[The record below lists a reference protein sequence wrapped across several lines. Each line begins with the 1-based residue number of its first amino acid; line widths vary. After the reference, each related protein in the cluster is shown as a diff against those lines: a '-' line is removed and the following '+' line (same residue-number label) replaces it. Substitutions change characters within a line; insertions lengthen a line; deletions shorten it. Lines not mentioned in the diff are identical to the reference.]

1 MNRFYTRMSFV
12 LILGTVSL
20 SLRAFSFFSGFS
32 NGVAYDPFN
41 AVVGIGEQQF
51 FNEYGF
57 SEAGK
62 EFLKQKLQGQQ
73 GKFYLKQVERFDSK
87 LLLLWKERELLIV
100 DPVRVKFSIIEGGE
114 NPSGTSFQKYL
125 DVTAL
130 QALPENN
137 GAVFQVASNLSCL
150 ESTGTKQERISRYYL
165 SRAQGQLCALSA
177 LPGTIDRMYV
187 QPSINLL
194 KNFYWRGPVSYTE
207 GYFPYLPDM
216 DSRFK
221 DMSYEDI
228 LQASSTLCVGVQ
240 KNVCVTS
247 GSRDYKTRGFKAVP
261 VRLPNQSIT
270 QVFTAALDPYNNRML
285 THTIGFKNLA
295 SILLHGAYKGTFDV
309 AREVG
314 AKKLFLTLVGG
325 GVFQN
330 KYHWIAEAI
339 RAACFDFPENNYHEP
354 LEVTLVL
361 YHISPNDKQEDDWK
375 NAEGILKELVSQT
388 GGTWTRYTSSGA
400 KKVL

>member
-194 KNFYWRGPVSYTE
+194 THFDCQGPITYVSGKFPRVPNFE
-207 GYFPYLPDM
+207 A
-216 DSRFK
+216 RFK
-221 DMSYEDI
+221 DMSYDDI
-228 LQASSTLCVGVQ
+228 CHAAETMCVGVQ
-240 KNVCVTS
+240 KNVGVTS
-247 GSRDYKTRGFKAVP
+247 GLRNFAKGEFSAVP
-261 VRLPNQSIT
+261 VQQANQRIT
-270 QVFTAALDPYNNRML
+270 QVFTAALDPYNNDSE
-285 THTIGFKNLA
+285 TSSFENLA
-295 SILLHGAYKGTFDV
+295 RTLLHGAYKGTFDA

-339 RAACFDFPENNYHEP
+339 RAACFDFPENNSHEP

-361 YHISPNDKQEDDWK
+361 YHISPSDKQEDDWK